1 MARTASTHIEARRQ
15 RSTMGRVPV
24 TPTPLALAV
33 LAASTLSAPVAAQDR
48 ATALEEVVVTAQR
61 RETMLQET
69 PIAVTAFTSEKI
81 EDMGIFDIT
90 DISGLAPNTNI
101 QKQPSSNSNM
111 SIAIRGITSGET
123 ALLVDPKVS
132 FYVDGVYLSKTVGAV
147 FDIVDMESIEVL
159 RGPQGTLFGRNSSGG
174 AINVTTVKPSGELG
188 GNVEASFGNEGYMRY
203 RGSIDLP
210 KIADMLSVKVSAMH
224 MEWDGWA
231 DNDFP
236 GQESDLASEDNDSY
250 RIALRLEPTDNLT
263 IDYAYDKTDNEG
275 VPVPFQ
281 VTEVKDSIYNGITT
295 TPFPYEFLGGQLYQ
309 EMAALVG
316 DPDERREDYNLD
328 AVSTEEL
335 EVEGHT
341 FTATLELDSVT
352 LKYIFGDRDTDSTYD
367 ATDLDG
373 GALNTAD
380 LFYGGGQVVPTPGF
394 HAAIPDGT
402 VEMTT
407 HEFQIIGDLFDDRL
421 AYTFG
426 YYYYEEEVFQDNP
439 QTFGLPIQFL
449 AVDPGLLAAYTAAG
463 FCNNVP
469 GQGPVCIGSQRQPL
483 PFPVPGADPNLNG
496 AVDFTYGQDTE
507 SWAIYG
513 QGSYD
518 LTDTLEVTV
527 GLRYTEDERDA
538 FLFNES
544 LGHNDFSD
552 RLRNDEDWD
561 NISYLFNLNWA
572 VTEDMNLYAT
582 YSTGYNAGG
591 FNARASTERSWNDPV
606 DEEEV
611 DSFELGMKA
620 DWLNNRLRTNV
631 ALFYNEFTDIQITQF
646 EAGSGGASSQLVNAG
661 EATYWGVELDMV
673 AILAEGLI
681 MDLTYGY
688 LDSDYDEYLARDPA
702 TDQEVD
708 ISNVTTVTRAP
719 EHNGNIGLQYD
730 FAPFDFGSLS
740 ARVDASYSDEF
751 VFHPFQNQFDAA
763 RDRWILNARVS
774 LNDISLGDVGTLRVS
789 AWGKNLADEE
799 FEEWGIDFASLGWAG
814 NTFGRPRT
822 YGVDFVVNFGQ

>member
-1 MARTASTHIEARRQ
+1 MSRTASTRIARVQ
-15 RSTMGRVPV
+15 SPATSLAPAKH
-24 TPTPLALAV
+24 TPLALAV
-33 LAASTLSAPVAAQDR
+33 LAASTLSLPATAQDR

-90 DISGLAPNTNI
+90 DIGGLAPNTNI

-132 FYVDGVYLSKTVGAV
+132 FYVDGVYMSKTVGAV

-174 AINVTTVKPSGELG
+174 AINVTTVKPTGELG

-210 KIADMLSVKVSAMH
+210 KIADMLSIKLSGMH

-250 RIALRLEPTDNLT
+250 RVALRLEPTDNLT
-263 IDYAYDKTDNEG
+263 LDYAYDKTDNQG

-281 VTEVKDSIYNGITT
+281 VTEVKDSIFNGITDQ
-295 TPFPYEFLGGQLYQ
+295 PFPYEILGGQLFQ

-316 DPDERREDYNLD
+316 DPDDRREDYNLD

-407 HEFQIIGDLFDDRL
+407 HEFQIIGDMFDDRL

-449 AVDPGLLAAYTAAG
+449 VSDPALLAAYTASG
-463 FCNNVP
+463 FCNDVP
-469 GQGPVCIGSQRQPL
+469 GQGPVCIGSQRLPL
-483 PFPVPGADPNLNG
+483 PFPAPGADPNLNG
-496 AVDFTYGQDTE
+496 AVDFSYGQDTE

-518 LTDTLEVTV
+518 LTDSLEVTF

-544 LGHNDFSD
+544 LGQSDFSE
-552 RLRNDEDWD
+552 RLRNEDDWD
-561 NISYLFNLNWA
+561 NISYLFTLNWA
-572 VTEDMNLYAT
+572 VNDDMNLYAT

-591 FNARASTERSWNDPV
+591 FNARASTESSWNDPV

-646 EAGSGGASSQLVNAG
+646 EAGTGGASSQLVNAG

-681 MDLTYGY
+681 MDVTYGY

-708 ISNVTTVTRAP
+708 ISNITTVTRAP
-719 EHNGNIGLQYD
+719 EHTGNIGLQYD

-740 ARVDASYSDEF
+740 ARFDATYTDEF

-763 RDRWILNARVS
+763 QDRWLLNARVS

-799 FEEWGIDFASLGWAG
+799 YEEWGIDFASLGWAG

-822 YGVDFVVNFGQ
+822 YGIDFVVNFGN

>member
-1 MARTASTHIEARRQ
+1 MARIARTGIAVTHLA
-15 RSTMGRVPV
+15 PAKL
-24 TPTPLALAV
+24 TPLALAV
-33 LAASTLSAPVAAQDR
+33 LAASTLTGPAHAQDR

-81 EDMGIFDIT
+81 EDLGIFDIT
-90 DISGLAPNTNI
+90 DVGGLAPNTNI

-111 SIAIRGITSGET
+111 SIAIRGIGSGET

-132 FYVDGVYLSKTVGAV
+132 FYVDGVYMSKTVGAV
-147 FDIVDMESIEVL
+147 FDIIDMESIEVL
-159 RGPQGTLFGRNSSGG
+159 RGPQGTLFGRNSTGG
-174 AINVTTVKPSGELG
+174 AVNVTTVKPTGELG
-188 GNVEASFGNEGYMRY
+188 GSLEASVGNEGYQRY

-210 KIADMLSVKVSAMH
+210 KIADMLSIKLSGMH

-236 GQESDLASEDNDSY
+236 GQESDLAGEDNDSY
-250 RIALRLEPTDNLT
+250 RVALRLEPTDNLT
-263 IDYAYDKTDNEG
+263 LDYVYDKTDNEG
-275 VPVPFQ
+275 VPTPFQ
-281 VTEVKDSIYNGITT
+281 VTEVKDSIFNGLTT
-295 TPFPYEFLGGQLYQ
+295 TPFPYEILGGQLYQ
-309 EMAALVG
+309 EMAALIG
-316 DPDERREDYNLD
+316 DPDDRREDFNLD

-341 FTATLELDSVT
+341 FIAALELDNVT
-352 LKYIFGDRDTDSTYD
+352 IKYIFGDRDTDSTYD

-380 LFYGGGQVVPTPGF
+380 LFYGGGQVIPTPGF
-394 HAAIPDGT
+394 HAAITDGY

-407 HEFQIIGDLFDDRL
+407 HELQFIGDLLDDRL

-449 AVDPGLLAAYTAAG
+449 VADPGLLAAYTASG
-463 FCNNVP
+463 FCNDVP
-469 GQGPVCIGSQRQPL
+469 GQGPVCIGSQRLPL
-483 PFPVPGADPNLNG
+483 PFPAPGADPNLNG
-496 AVDFTYGQDTE
+496 AVDLTYGQDTE

-513 QGSYD
+513 QGTYD
-518 LTDTLEVTV
+518 LTDDLQVTI
-527 GLRYTEDERDA
+527 GARYTEDERDA
-538 FLFNES
+538 FLFSEN
-544 LGHNDFSD
+544 LGQTDFSQ
-552 RLRNDEDWD
+552 RLTNDNDWD

-572 VTEDMNLYAT
+572 VSEDMNLYAT

-591 FNARASTERSWNDPV
+591 FNARSSTISAWEDQV

-611 DSFELGMKA
+611 DSYELGMKA
-620 DWLNNRLRTNV
+620 DWLDNRLRTNV
-631 ALFYNEFTDIQITQF
+631 ALFYNEFDDIQIAQF
-646 EAGSGGASSQLVNAG
+646 EAGSGGASSRLVNAG
-661 EATYWGVELDMV
+661 QATYWGVELDLV

-681 MDLTYGY
+681 LDLTYGY
-688 LDSDYDEYLARDPA
+688 LDAEYDEYLARDPA

-708 ISNVTTVTRAP
+708 ISNITTVGRSP

-730 FAPFDFGSLS
+730 FAPFTFGSLS
-740 ARVDASYSDEF
+740 ARVDATYTDEF
-751 VFHPFQNQFDAA
+751 VFHPFQNQFDRAEE
-763 RDRWILNARVS
+763 RWILNARVS
-774 LNDISLGDVGTLRVS
+774 LNDVQMGDMGVLRVS

-799 FEEWGIDFASLGWAG
+799 YEEWGIDFASLGFAG
-814 NTFGRPRT
+814 NTFGRART
-822 YGVDFVVNFGQ
+822 YGVDFVFNFGN